1 MTNDTPKSKI
11 EKTSIFSLSNKCE
24 KKGDKIGDKTL
35 TTKSI
40 KKYKDEKTSNLYCK
54 CCNYTAKTIGNMK
67 KHYKTHK
74 HQSHS
79 MNVWNKKEW
88 ICNCGRGYS
97 SRQNYYR
104 HKKLCEH
111 DNVGEKKASPRVIPS
126 SGTSPD
132 TGDSNITKLLKCV
145 IEENKELR
153 HMISKQQEQI
163 SDIIP
168 RIGNTNNFNLHIFLN
183 EQCKDAINIS
193 DFINS
198 LEINVNDLEHTKK
211 HGLSN
216 SISNI
221 VINKLNELGMYRR
234 PIHCTDIKRETLYI
248 KEDDSWEKDNDEH
261 DKLKETFNGIIEK
274 QSLIIKEWEKQHP
287 EWNKTEKGKEEWI
300 ELVKTLMNDGG
311 QCNDNRIIKVIAKE
325 VKI

>member
-1 MTNDTPKSKI
+1 MSNDTPKNKT
-11 EKTSIFSLSNKCE
+11 EKHANYTTSYSCDQNDDE
-24 KKGDKIGDKTL
+24 NGDETL
-35 TTKSI
+35 TSKSI
-40 KKYKDEKTSNLYCK
+40 KKYKCEKNPNLYCK
-54 CCNYTAKTIGNMK
+54 CCNYTAKTLGNLK
-67 KHYKTHK
+67 KHYKTQK
-74 HQSHS
+74 HMSRM
-79 MNVWNKKEW
+79 MNGWNKKEW
-88 ICNCGRGYS
+88 VCECGKGYS
-97 SRQNYYR
+97 KRQNYYR
-104 HKKLCEH
+104 HKKSCDF
-111 DNVGEKKASPRVIPS
+111 DNVCKNEIIGE
-126 SGTSPD
+126 
-132 TGDSNITKLLKCV
+132 TGGDDITNLLKCV

-183 EQCKDAINIS
+183 EQCKDAVNIS
-193 DFINS
+193 DFVNS

-216 SISNI
+216 GISTI
-221 VINKLNELGMYRR
+221 VINKLNELGMHRR

-248 KEDDSWEKDNDEH
+248 KDDDAWEKDNDAHE
-261 DKLKETFNGIIEK
+261 KLKDAFNGIIKK
-274 QSLIIKEWEKQHP
+274 QSLVIKEWEKQHP

-311 QCNDNRIIKVIAKE
+311 QCKDNRIIKVIAKE

>member
-1 MTNDTPKSKI
+1 MTNDTPKSKT
-11 EKTSIFSLSNKCE
+11 ENPVFFSLPNMYE
-24 KKGDKIGDKTL
+24 KKGEENGDETL

-40 KKYKDEKTSNLYCK
+40 KKYPDDETSKLYCK
-54 CCNYTAKTIGNMK
+54 CCNYTAKTVGNLK
-67 KHYKTHK
+67 KHYKTQK
-74 HQSHS
+74 HQSRS

-88 ICNCGRGYS
+88 ICECGRGYS
-97 SRQNYYR
+97 KRQNFYR
-104 HKKLCEH
+104 HKKTCEY
-111 DNVGEKKASPRVIPS
+111 DNISEKKVESGASPDV
-126 SGTSPD
+126 
-132 TGDSNITKLLKCV
+132 GDSNITKLLKCV

-168 RIGNTNNFNLHIFLN
+168 RIGNTNNFNLQIFLN

-248 KEDDSWEKDNDEH
+248 KEDDSWEKDNDAH

-274 QSLIIKEWEKQHP
+274 QSLVIKEWEKQHP